1 MSETARAWTRRGVFD
16 PLRVLDVVA
25 IVFLLAFLVVP
36 LAVIVAESTQ
46 VALTGGLDQIPGF
59 LQYLSHLTRNSI
71 LLALSVT
78 VISVGLGLLLAIFTG
93 RVIRHKAGFMLALTL
108 PLLAPPFVSAF
119 ATIILLGRV
128 GVLTQLLERAGIR
141 LFDIYGFPGI
151 AITHVLHLTP
161 LAYLT
166 ILAGLRTVPKA
177 IEESAVSLGSSP
189 LQVITRIVLPYI
201 ASYIYMGAL
210 LVFLA
215 SFGDVGAPLIVGGNY
230 LVLPTEAYTRFLS
243 FTVDRQVPILLS
255 GWIVV
260 LSGVILVA
268 VRALM
273 RRTQIVHTFVTEQYA
288 YDVPWMRMAGT
299 AFCAAVAAV
308 LLLPYVVIVIVSVA
322 TAWGPQLL
330 PKGWTLGHYR
340 ELWRSVGPMQ
350 NSLVVTAM
358 ATPVAVLLA
367 VVIGRIM
374 REGGRRAAVLDYAT
388 LLPFVVSG
396 VVLGIGMVKVFSGL
410 AAAGLMSSLIL
421 GPNLLVIA
429 LVVRR
434 VPYPARV
441 MNAAY
446 TRIDRSLEECSFSL
460 GASPAKTFASVT
472 LPQLYPAIA
481 TALTITFIQVITE
494 LGTTLIVHRPEW
506 RTLSVQ
512 IYSYA
517 IEGYLGRASALSVV
531 LLALVGVAVM
541 ITQLD
546 YRRLTGRLLRGRR

>member
-1 MSETARAWTRRGVFD
+1 
-16 PLRVLDVVA
+16 VLDVA
-25 IVFLLAFLVVP
+25 TIVYLAAFLVVP
-36 LAVIVAESTQ
+36 LAVIVAESAR
-46 VALTGGLDQIPGF
+46 VALTGGLGELPGF
-59 LQYLSHLTRNSI
+59 PRYLSRLTRNSI
-71 LLALSVT
+71 LLAVSVT
-78 VISVGLGLLLAIFTG
+78 AVSVGLGLLLAIFTG
-93 RVIRHKAGFMLALTL
+93 RVIRRKTGFMLALTL

-189 LQVITRIVLPYI
+189 AQVITRIVLPYI
-201 ASYIYMGAL
+201 GSHIYMAAL

-243 FTVDRQVPILLS
+243 FTVDRQVPVLLS

-273 RRTQIVHTFVTEQYA
+273 RRTQIVHTFVVEQYA
-288 YDVPWMRMAGT
+288 YDVPWMRRVGT
-299 AFCAAVAAV
+299 AFCATVAAA
-308 LLLPYVVIVIVSVA
+308 LLLPYAVILAMSLA

-330 PKGWTLGHYR
+330 PKGWTLLHYR
-340 ELWRSVGPMQ
+340 ELWRSVGPMR
-350 NSLVVTAM
+350 NTLVVTAM

-367 VVIGRIM
+367 VVIGRVM
-374 REGGRRAAVLDYAT
+374 REGGRQAAVLDYTT

-396 VVLGIGMVKVFSGL
+396 VVLGIGMVKVYSSL
-410 AAAGLMSSLIL
+410 AAAGVMSFLML

-446 TRIDRSLEECSFSL
+446 TRIDRSLEESSFSL
-460 GASPAKTFASVT
+460 GASPARTFASVT
-472 LPQLYPAIA
+472 LPQLYPGIA
-481 TALTITFIQVITE
+481 AALTITFIQVISE

-506 RTLSVQ
+506 RTISVQ

-531 LLALVGVAVM
+531 LLVLVGLAVLL
-541 ITQLD
+541 TQLD
-546 YRRLTGRLLRGRR
+546 YRRLARRGLRQR